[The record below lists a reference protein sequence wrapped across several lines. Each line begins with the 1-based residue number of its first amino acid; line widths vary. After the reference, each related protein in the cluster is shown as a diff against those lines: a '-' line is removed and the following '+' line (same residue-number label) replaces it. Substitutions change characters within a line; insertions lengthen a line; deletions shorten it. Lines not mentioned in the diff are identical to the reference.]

1 MKNGK
6 FTVGIIGLDFG
17 ERHLK
22 AAIDNKL
29 EVVGICDM
37 RDGRVYRRDRK
48 WQAHT
53 HHPQR
58 REQRPSQPAWL
69 LSNPQRRVRR

>member
-53 HHPQR
+53 HTR
-58 REQRPSQPAWL
+58 RGGSKD
-69 LSNPQRRVRR
+69 RRYLPGYYRIRKDG